1 MNENV
6 TKTKEKDGR
15 KPGEDYRDADGI
27 LVCGKCGEPRERM
40 FPAGGIFKEPHLVPT
55 MCRCQREEA
64 DRQREETERAEKR
77 RRTERLRKQCF
88 PSSGRYAFCTF
99 DADDGRNAA
108 QSTVCKAFAATF
120 DPKDPEGLVLYGKR
134 GTGKSFHAS
143 CIANA
148 VIERGFSCLV
158 TDIKQVVNLMES
170 SFEKRS
176 GNLER
181 ILAPDLL
188 ILEDL
193 GAQRSTEYVMEHV
206 YDVIDGRYKA
216 GKPMVITTNFDFR
229 ERILN
234 ATADDPWGRVFDRI
248 VEVGFPVKY
257 DGNSRRREIGM
268 KNRKDFKRK
277 LGIEGI
283 ES

>member
-1 MNENV
+1 MSANE
-6 TKTKEKDGR
+6 TRPKETAGR
-15 KPGEDYRDADGI
+15 KPGENYRNEEGI
-27 LVCGKCGEPRERM
+27 LICGKCGEPRERM
-40 FPAGGIFKEPHLVPT
+40 FPAGGIWKEPHHVPS
-55 MCRCQREEA
+55 MCRCQREEYE
-64 DRQREETERAEKR
+64 RQQEEAERTERM

-88 PSSGRYAFCTF
+88 PSSGRYASCTF
-99 DADDGRNAA
+99 DADDGRNTM
-108 QSTVCKAFAATF
+108 QSTVCRAFAETF
-120 DPKDPEGLVLYGKR
+120 DPKDPEGLVLYGAR

-148 VIERGFSCLV
+148 VIVRGFSCLV

-181 ILAPDLL
+181 ILSPDLL

-216 GKPMVITTNFDFR
+216 GKPMVITTNFDYKG
-229 ERILN
+229 RILN
-234 ATADDPWGRVFDRI
+234 APADDPWGRVFDRI

-257 DGNSRRREIGM
+257 DGFSRRREIGA
-268 KNRKDFKRK
+268 KNRKDFRKK

>member
-1 MNENV
+1 MNS
-6 TKTKEKDGR
+6 
-15 KPGEDYRDADGI
+15 I

>member
-1 MNENV
+1 MLSVAVHKDIAEYQPKIVGKMTMRTLVSITGALSVSVLAGLYIYFVLGLNV
-6 TKTKEKDGR
+6 SDCT
-15 KPGEDYRDADGI
+15 YFI
-27 LVCGKCGEPRERM
+27 
-40 FPAGGIFKEPHLVPT
+40 
-55 MCRCQREEA
+55 
-64 DRQREETERAEKR
+64 
-77 RRTERLRKQCF
+77 
-88 PSSGRYAFCTF
+88 YAVSLPF
-99 DADDGRNAA
+99 
-108 QSTVCKAFAATF
+108 
-120 DPKDPEGLVLYGKR
+120 VLYGKR

>member
-1 MNENV
+1 MSENV
-6 TKTKEKDGR
+6 TKTKEQDGR

-64 DRQREETERAEKR
+64 DRQREEAERAEKR

-99 DADDGRNAA
+99 DADDGRNAT

-120 DPKDPEGLVLYGKR
+120 DPKDPEGLVLY
-134 GTGKSFHAS
+134 
-143 CIANA
+143 
-148 VIERGFSCLV
+148 
-158 TDIKQVVNLMES
+158 LMES

>member
-1 MNENV
+1 MSANE
-6 TKTKEKDGR
+6 TRPKETAGR
-15 KPGEDYRDADGI
+15 KPGENYRNEEGI
-27 LVCGKCGEPRERM
+27 LICGKCGEPRERM
-40 FPAGGIFKEPHLVPT
+40 FPAGGIWKEPHHVPS
-55 MCRCQREEA
+55 MCRCQREEYE
-64 DRQREETERAEKR
+64 RQQEEAERTERM

-88 PSSGRYAFCTF
+88 PSSGRYASCTF
-99 DADDGRNAA
+99 DADDGRN
-108 QSTVCKAFAATF
+108 TMH
-120 DPKDPEGLVLYGKR
+120 

-148 VIERGFSCLV
+148 VIVRGFSCLV

-181 ILAPDLL
+181 ILSPDLL

-216 GKPMVITTNFDFR
+216 GKPMVITTNFDYKG
-229 ERILN
+229 RILN
-234 ATADDPWGRVFDRI
+234 APADDPWGRVFDRI

-257 DGNSRRREIGM
+257 DGFSRRREIGA
-268 KNRKDFKRK
+268 KNRKDFRKK

>member
-1 MNENV
+1 MTENV
-6 TKTKEKDGR
+6 TKTKEQDGR
-15 KPGEDYRDADGI
+15 KPAEDYRDADGI

-148 VIERGFSCLV
+148 VIERGLSCLV

>member
-1 MNENV
+1 MAQDFGDDMGSALLNFVTRQAENYLRF
-6 TKTKEKDGR
+6 GR
-15 KPGEDYRDADGI
+15 G
-27 LVCGKCGEPRERM
+27 RERA
-40 FPAGGIFKEPHLVPT
+40 FDWWQRHYKKEGNTPEAAKAMAEKQSSREQVVVPFGT
-55 MCRCQREEA
+55 SEEA
-64 DRQREETERAEKR
+64 AYYAQVCRENGTYAAAY
-77 RRTERLRKQCF
+77 TDKQGNGF
-88 PSSGRYAFCTF
+88 
-99 DADDGRNAA
+99 
-108 QSTVCKAFAATF
+108 
-120 DPKDPEGLVLYGKR
+120 LVLYGKR

>member
-1 MNENV
+1 
-6 TKTKEKDGR
+6 
-15 KPGEDYRDADGI
+15 
-27 LVCGKCGEPRERM
+27 M

-64 DRQREETERAEKR
+64 DRQREEAEQAEKR

-257 DGNSRRREIGM
+257 DGNSRRREIGI